1 MEGSDPGDLWTNI
14 ACTIQVKMPNNKVCN
29 IPLRSQM
36 TVRDVLVSCCE
47 KHRLE
52 VEDHFLRLRTETYGG
67 EFECDIPNENEL
79 FTQLYSKLTKVE
91 LCQKLIHTVIL
102 SKPDD
107 EQFGLTLEPCD
118 VDGLRR
124 VVVTKVEE
132 GSPADTQDI
141 NEGDEVLL
149 MNDNLVTNLHWN
161 DIITAIKAPSISLTL
176 RTSQIE
182 MPLSG
187 VLYSNVLNSLVCPP
201 PPSSDD
207 IITKETL
214 EGLIIP
220 MPSLEDLTKI
230 GEDGIDE
237 RVIPPESAAHSQ
249 EQIDAL
255 IKDTRAISVQVR
267 AWDAM
272 EVEDSQPVSKGAPW
286 TSEDRLRKCIG
297 DLLESEQQHA
307 KTIEVLMERYLQPMR
322 KELIVSQDEIT
333 ALSGNIT
340 EVADFENK
348 FLRSLEDGVRSDGQA
363 TGTGKVVM
371 AIATT
376 FLCNAEQLQLYSG
389 LCTSHSRARALGE
402 IKDNERLQSF
412 LDARNPG
419 KNPRLTLDSLLGK
432 LILRV
437 SRYPLFLRSMLDN
450 TIEGSEERHQ
460 LLDAIESTDRAANYI
475 NEMQRVCETY
485 SSLFDGLLRES
496 KMSDYGVSVNVGQL
510 RCHGEVMWLNQKD
523 ELLGRAWKKGQGPNV
538 LCFVFNSCLILL
550 QKEKKGRRRT
560 SKTKLSSELT
570 ADEVKHKIL
579 LPCLLCRVQDLPDS
593 DGVTNMWQLLYK
605 GQPSLPAVSYL
616 FRSNSVEQK
625 ATMVHLVR
633 DSIQEQ
639 QKLFG
644 TLGATPS
651 SSLNGQGSVVGS
663 SSSALSQPIRTK
675 TNSKFSSL
683 FTAYSTQTL

>member
-1 MEGSDPGDLWTNI
+1 MNGTKTKVTTSISSKFSGRSKKPNITPHDISGPIPLSPLPLPATKQDDPIVNEVDKDGSVWMEGSDPGDLWTNI

-255 IKDTRAISVQVR
+255 IKDTRAISVQ
-267 AWDAM
+267 
-272 EVEDSQPVSKGAPW
+272 
-286 TSEDRLRKCIG
+286 
-297 DLLESEQQHA
+297 
-307 KTIEVLMERYLQPMR
+307 TIEVLMERYLQPMR

-560 SKTKLSSELT
+560 SK
-570 ADEVKHKIL
+570 V
-579 LPCLLCRVQDLPDS
+579 S
-593 DGVTNMWQLLYK
+593 DGMEPTQLSNDIIHLADKTEQCDKYVAAVV
-605 GQPSLPAVSYL
+605 QRPAIFTS
-616 FRSNSVEQK
+616 SVIPVQK
-625 ATMVHLVR
+625 QF
-633 DSIQEQ
+633 S
-639 QKLFG
+639 G
-644 TLGATPS
+644 TEGYNGTPCS
-651 SSLNGQGSVVGS
+651 
-663 SSSALSQPIRTK
+663 
-675 TNSKFSSL
+675 
-683 FTAYSTQTL
+683 